1 MRNYTVTAT
10 IADKLYAKTLNVFQ
24 YDYGLMLA
32 IAGISLPDGFAVDF
46 GNSNSAATKR
56 VYGADGMVAIPDE
69 YLLNGEDIHAYIR
82 AHDDEHNSDYV
93 LYHVHIPVVERPAIS
108 EDQITPVEHDL
119 IDELRRTKADK
130 TDTVLETTLS
140 CGRLAGYAV
149 GDHSIAFGDNV
160 AAIGDRSVAFGDYT
174 KAMGEASMAIG
185 MRAYAIG
192 AASFAGGTD
201 TDAVNDGSF
210 AIGQYSVAYGENS
223 FAGGYNTKAI
233 GQYSVALGEYTEA
246 LGWRSLAIGDNTI
259 AGDDSFVIGKYNWT
273 QLYNYPLWTTY
284 VQYHV
289 GDKVRVP
296 LTGDFGYV
304 PYECVTDNRQV
315 VFHVSEADPNNPGQI
330 IIYWREINPTE
341 DHVFVAGNGS
351 GRLGPSNAFAV
362 GWDGAGHFQSDVY
375 VKCNADS
382 TGGEKLLSPSNL
394 GTGNTASGNYAFA
407 GAGMYCTASG
417 MCATAFGMAST
428 AAGDFS
434 HARGGG
440 GATATGSGATAIGF
454 GVSANGTASF
464 ALGMGSTA
472 NGGGSVAV
480 GSGAVANGAN
490 SAALGGGTRA
500 DGAETVAI
508 GMNNYVED
516 YVATF
521 PEWVPGEHY
530 VYGNKVKRTLPNPD
544 YDAEEN
550 NEVPENIVI
559 GYTCMNETSS
569 NTFDEYDWSDEFNHR
584 YAFIV
589 GNGYFSGSE
598 TVHSNAA
605 AIEWT
610 GDMKLAGNVYVGCNN
625 DSTGG
630 IKLIGL
636 PAYTSQDEGK
646 VLKIVSGVPT
656 WVSET

>member
-56 VYGADGMVAIPDE
+56 VYGADGMVSIPDE

-130 TDTVLETTLS
+130 ADTVLETTLS
-140 CGRLAGYAV
+140 CGRMAGYVV
-149 GDHSIAFGDNV
+149 GDYSIAFGYNV
-160 AAIGDRSVAFGDYT
+160 VAMGHRSVAFGDYT
-174 KAMGEASMAIG
+174 KAMGDSSMAIG
-185 MRAYAIG
+185 TRSHAIG
-192 AASFAGGTD
+192 DSSFAGGAD
-201 TDAVNDGSF
+201 TKAVNDCSF
-210 AIGQYSVAYGENS
+210 AIGEYSVAYGEDS
-223 FAGGYNTKAI
+223 FAAGYNTKAI
-233 GQYSVALGEYTEA
+233 GKYSVALGEYAQA
-246 LGWRSLAIGDNTI
+246 LGYRSLAIGDNTI
-259 AGDDSFVIGKYNWT
+259 SGDDSFVIGKHNWV
-273 QLYNYPLWTTY
+273 QLYNYPLWAANT
-284 VQYHV
+284 QYHV

-296 LTGDFGYV
+296 LTGDFAYI
-304 PYECVTDNRQV
+304 PYECTTDNTQV
-315 VFHVSEADPNNPGQI
+315 VFCAAELDPDNPGHMI
-330 IIYWREINPTE
+330 TYWREINPTE

-351 GRLGPSNAFAV
+351 GMLGPSNAFAV
-362 GWDGAGHFQSDVY
+362 GWDGAGHFKSDVY

-382 TGGEKLLSPSNL
+382 TGGEKLISQSNL
-394 GTGNTASGNYAFA
+394 GDGNTASGNYAFA

-428 AAGDFS
+428 AAGQFS

-440 GATATGSGATAIGF
+440 GATATGRAATAIGS
-454 GVSANGTASF
+454 GVRANGDTSF

-472 NGGGSVAV
+472 NGVVSAAV
-480 GSGAVANGAN
+480 GSGAVANGQN
-490 SAALGGGTRA
+490 SVALGGGTQA
-500 DGAETVAI
+500 DGMATVAI

-516 YVATF
+516 YVSTLS
-521 PEWVPGEHY
+521 EWVPGEHY
-530 VYGNKVKRTLPNPD
+530 VPGNRVKRTLPNPD

-550 NEVPENIVI
+550 NEVPESIVI
-559 GYTCMNETSS
+559 GYECIYETSEVDFNEYNW
-569 NTFDEYDWSDEFNHR
+569 NTNITHR

-589 GNGYFSGSE
+589 GNGTFGQK
-598 TVHSNAA
+598 SNAA
-605 AIEWT
+605 AFEWT
-610 GDMKLAGNVYVGCNN
+610 GDMRFAGDVYVNCSA
-625 DSTGG
+625 DSSGG

-636 PAYTSQDEGK
+636 PAYTAQDEGK

>member
-119 IDELRRTKADK
+119 IDELRRKKADK

-140 CGRLAGYAV
+140 CGRLSGYVV

-160 AAIGDRSVAFGDYT
+160 VAMGHRSVAFGDYT
-174 KAMGEASMAIG
+174 KAMGDSSMAIG
-185 MRAYAIG
+185 TRSHAIG
-192 AASFAGGTD
+192 ASSFAGGSD
-201 TDAVNDGSF
+201 TKAVNDCSF
-210 AIGQYSVAYGENS
+210 AIGAYSVAYGDDS
-223 FAGGYNTKAI
+223 FATGFGTKAI
-233 GQYSVALGEYTEA
+233 GKYSVAIGEYAEA
-246 LGWRSLAIGDNTI
+246 LGWRSVAIGDNTI
-259 AGDDSFVIGKYNWT
+259 SGDDSFVIGKHNWV
-273 QLYNYPLWTTY
+273 QLYNYPLWAANT
-284 VQYHV
+284 QYHV
-289 GDKVRVP
+289 GDKVRFP
-296 LTGDFGYV
+296 LTGDFAYI
-304 PYECVTDNRQV
+304 PYECTTDNTQV
-315 VFHVSEADPNNPGQI
+315 VFCAAEIDPDNPGHMI
-330 IIYWREINPTE
+330 TYWREINPTA
-341 DHVFVAGNGS
+341 DHVFVAGNGN
-351 GRLGPSNAFAV
+351 GMNGLSNAFAV
-362 GWDGAGHFQSDVY
+362 GWDGAGYFKSDVY

-382 TGGEKLLSPSNL
+382 TGGEKLLSSSNL
-394 GTGNTASGNYAFA
+394 GVLNTASGQYSLAA
-407 GAGMYCTASG
+407 AGMYCTASG

-428 AAGDFS
+428 ATGQFS

-440 GATATGSGATAIGF
+440 GATATGDGATAIGS
-454 GVSANGTASF
+454 GVSANGVASF
-464 ALGMGSTA
+464 ALGMGSTT
-472 NGGGSVAV
+472 NGVCSVAV

-521 PEWVPGEHY
+521 HEWVPGEHY

-559 GYTCMNETSS
+559 GYMCMNETSS
-569 NTFDEYDWSDEFNHR
+569 STFDEYCWSTDFNHR

-589 GNGYFSGSE
+589 GNGYFSGTE

-605 AIEWT
+605 ALEWT
-610 GDMKLAGNVYVGCNN
+610 GDMKLAGEVYVGCNN

-630 IKLIGL
+630 TKLIGL
-636 PAYTSQDEGK
+636 PAYTEQDEGK